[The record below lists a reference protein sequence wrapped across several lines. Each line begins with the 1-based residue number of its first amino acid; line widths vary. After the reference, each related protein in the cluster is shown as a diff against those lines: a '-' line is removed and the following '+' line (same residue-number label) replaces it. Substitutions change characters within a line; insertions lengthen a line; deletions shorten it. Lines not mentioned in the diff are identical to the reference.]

1 LATYTFHDST
11 QLTQRFGSVGIGTS
25 NPAYKLDVNG
35 TMRASNS
42 AYLNNDLT
50 IYANSGSWNTSAGKQ
65 LYMRYNNVSPD
76 GAYIQSIDRSNG
88 TVYNMAFECSN
99 LAISPGNSL
108 GISNPSLYVQFNG
121 NIGVGTS
128 NPTSRLDINANT
140 TTLPTVCSINN
151 TTLTSTTVLNDPQSV
166 FLLTRAGTSSQ
177 SWSAAARF
185 AMCRY
190 ENAGTGNFGARTR
203 LDIDLTHD
211 QNNVLTNIMSIRSD
225 GNVGIG
231 TTGPSYKLDVLGTTR
246 ILNGDIRLT
255 NTTYS
260 GGFSNTILFEHNN
273 FSGGLAIAR
282 IYSVL
287 PGFNQVDIRLATSS
301 NNIQTDVICLNN
313 GNAGVGTT
321 SPSQKLHVIGNILA
335 SGDITAFSDKR
346 LKSNINIIP
355 EALVKLHK
363 ISGYTFNVSSS
374 SQNTGN
380 NLKLSSKHTGLI
392 AQEVLDVL
400 PEAVHKDKE
409 GYYSLAY
416 GNMVGLLVQAV
427 KELDNKY
434 QKTINDIQEAHQKD
448 IQALREEVSVLLQTK
463 SIT

>member
-1 LATYTFHDST
+1 LGTSADNSNLPSFSFVGDSNTGMYHAST
-11 QLTQRFGSVGIGTS
+11 QSIGFST
-25 NPAYKLDVNG
+25 G
-35 TMRASNS
+35 
-42 AYLNNDLT
+42 
-50 IYANSGSWNTSAGKQ
+50 
-65 LYMRYNNVSPD
+65 
-76 GAYIQSIDRSNG
+76 
-88 TVYNMAFECSN
+88 
-99 LAISPGNSL
+99 
-108 GISNPSLYVQFNG
+108 
-121 NIGVGTS
+121 GV
-128 NPTSRLDINANT
+128 
-140 TTLPTVCSINN
+140 
-151 TTLTSTTVLNDPQSV
+151 
-166 FLLTRAGTSSQ
+166 
-177 SWSAAARF
+177 
-185 AMCRY
+185 
-190 ENAGTGNFGARTR
+190 ERTR
-203 LDIDLTHD
+203 ID
-211 QNNVLTNIMSIRSD
+211 NI

-231 TTGPSYKLDVLGTTR
+231 TTGPSYKLDVIGTTR
-246 ILNGDIRLT
+246 IVNGDLRLT

-301 NNIQTDVICLNN
+301 NNIQTDVLCLNN

-374 SQNTGN
+374 QNIEN
-380 NLKLSSKHTGLI
+380 NLKVSSKHTGLI

-400 PEAVHKDKE
+400 PEAVHKDRE

-416 GNMVGLLVQAV
+416 GNMVGLLVQAT

-434 QKTINDIQEAHQKD
+434 QKAIIEMKETYQKE
-448 IQALREEVSVLLQTK
+448 ISKLREELRGLQMQ
-463 SIT
+463 ITI